1 MGRYIEI
8 LLNIL
13 FWLGTAWVVSTLVGF
28 NLTEVEIIREN
39 DLYREIQTQ
48 GPVKVIS
55 FAGIPP
61 RAILFYLNT
70 FLLIPLFYKRRSL
83 ILYLGFLVVTIAA
96 CVGIE
101 LLILKFTDQLFDGL
115 YLRMISII
123 YGFYLA
129 VSVAYGA
136 IRHQVRLEHKQ
147 QSLAKEKLSAELQL
161 MRSQINPHFLFNAL
175 NNLLAISER
184 HEQPEISEGI
194 SRLSHLLRFI
204 IYDTQSEFIPLEQ
217 EIEFIRDYIQ
227 LNGLRYSENDPIE
240 VRFKV
245 SGNID
250 EYKIAPALLIPFIEN
265 AFKHGIAP
273 DKASFVRITIDVK
286 DDILDFTTANS
297 MHHSDRESMSDQYHG
312 VGLENVRKR
321 LKLIYPHQQSLTIRE
336 ETDVFKV
343 ALKLQLS

>member
-1 MGRYIEI
+1 MGKYIEI
-8 LLNIL
+8 FLNIL
-13 FWLGTAWVVSTLVGF
+13 FWFLTAWVISTLVGF
-28 NLTEVEIIREN
+28 NLTEVEVIMEN
-39 DLYREIQTQ
+39 DLYREVSKQ

-61 RAILFYLNT
+61 RATLFYLNT

-83 ILYLGFLVVTIAA
+83 ILYLGSLAAAIAA

-101 LLILKFTDQLFDGL
+101 MLILLFTDQLFDGL

-129 VSVAYGA
+129 VSVAYGT
-136 IRHQVRLEHKQ
+136 IRHQVRLEHRQ

-227 LNGLRYSENDPIE
+227 LNGLRYSEDDPIE
-240 VRFKV
+240 VKFMV
-245 SGNID
+245 SGDIENNN
-250 EYKIAPALLIPFIEN
+250 IAPALLIPFVEN

-273 DKASFVRITIDVK
+273 EKASFVRIAIDVK
-286 DDILDFTTANS
+286 EDELIFSTANT
-297 MHHSDRESMSDQYHG
+297 MHAKDNESMSDQYHG

-321 LKLIYPHQQSLTIRE
+321 LKLSYPNRHTLTIDE